1 MIGDD
6 MEIMYVGLLWE
17 VPAIM
22 MLLLIGIRDY
32 NRQSIAKGTDILI
45 GSRLLAAVQGVSR
58 VIGGVQ

>member
-17 VPAIM
+17 VPAII

>member
-1 MIGDD
+1 
-6 MEIMYVGLLWE
+6 
-17 VPAIM
+17 

>member
-1 MIGDD
+1 
-6 MEIMYVGLLWE
+6 
-17 VPAIM
+17 

-32 NRQSIAKGTDILI
+32 NRQFIAKGTDILI

>member
-1 MIGDD
+1 

>member
-45 GSRLLAAVQGVSR
+45 GSRPVSYTHLTLPTKR
-58 VIGGVQ
+58 IV